1 MTAARARRSPAEP
14 AAAPTLTEGLVPLIR
29 ARSIA
34 PADLDAMALIV
45 LDGIANM
52 LAGRATEPGRI
63 LRRWGAD
70 RRDPGRRALVMGG
83 CMHVLE
89 VDDLHRGSVTH
100 PGCVVIP
107 AALALADGEEADGET
122 FLRAVLHGFEAV
134 CRVGMSVGPAHYRV
148 WHNTAT
154 CGPFGAA
161 MAAASLIGLD
171 DEAAVHALGNAGTQS
186 AGLWEFL
193 NTGAM
198 SKHFH
203 AGRAAEAGVVAAEL
217 AAGGGGGGPRGPG
230 GGAGAELGGGGFAGP
245 PAILEGPQGL
255 YAGACPDA
263 DPDAVLRRPDA
274 PWQVHATSIKPWPS
288 CRHTHPVIDAALEL
302 SARVD
307 AAEIAGIEA
316 STYRAAV
323 DVCDRPAPTS
333 PYEAKFSLQH
343 CIAAALADGAVGFES
358 FEAGAR
364 DRLAGLRSRV
374 RVGAGEPYM
383 SDYPAA
389 WGGAVTVAFSDGR
402 RVSAA
407 RRQCKGDPEAAL
419 DGDAMAR
426 KAREL
431 LRFGGVAEP
440 ETVIEGVLAMAGGGK
455 VPAFDI

>member
-1 MTAARARRSPAEP
+1 MSAATARAAAVEP

-29 ARSIA
+29 ARPIA

-107 AALALADGEEADGET
+107 AALALADGEGADGDT

-198 SKHFH
+198 SKHLH

-217 AAGGGGGGPRGPG
+217 AAGG
-230 GGAGAELGGGGFAGP
+230 FTGP

-389 WGGAVTVAFSDGR
+389 WGGAVTVALSDGR

-419 DGDAMAR
+419 DGDAMAQ

-431 LRFGGVAEP
+431 LRFGGVVEP
-440 ETVIEGVLAMAGGGK
+440 GTVIEGVLAMAGGGK

>member
-1 MTAARARRSPAEP
+1 MSTAAAKAAVEP
-14 AAAPTLTEGLVPLIR
+14 AAAATLTEGLVGLIR
-29 ARSIA
+29 SKPVAQ
-34 PADLDAMALIV
+34 ADLDAMALIV
-45 LDGIANM
+45 LDGVANM
-52 LAGRATEPGRI
+52 LAGRETEPGRI
-63 LRRWGAD
+63 LRRWGAE
-70 RRDPGRRALVMGG
+70 RRDPGRRALAMGG

-107 AALALADGEEADGET
+107 AALALAGEAKGDA
-122 FLRAVLHGFEAV
+122 FLRAVLQGFEAV
-134 CRVGMSVGPAHYRV
+134 CRVGMSVGPAHYKV

-161 MAAASLIGLD
+161 MAAAALLELD

-198 SKHFH
+198 SKHLH

-217 AAGGGGGGPRGPG
+217 AAGG
-230 GGAGAELGGGGFAGP
+230 FTGP
-245 PAILEGPQGL
+245 PAILEGPQGF
-255 YAGACPDA
+255 YAGACPDP
-263 DPDAVLRRPDA
+263 DPGAVLRHPDSR
-274 PWQVHATSIKPWPS
+274 WQVHATSIKPWPS
-288 CRHTHPVIDAALEL
+288 CRHTHPVIDAALEI

-307 AAEIAGIEA
+307 ADAIAWVEA

-323 DVCDRPAPTS
+323 DVCDRPLPAS

-343 CIAAALADGAVGFES
+343 CIAAALVDGAVGFGS
-358 FEAGAR
+358 FEAEAR
-364 DRLAGLRSRV
+364 ARLSPLRSKV
-374 RVGAGEPYM
+374 RVGAGEPYA

-389 WGGAVTVAFSDGR
+389 WGGEVTAMLADGS

-419 DGDAMAR
+419 DRDGMAD

-431 LRFGGVAEP
+431 MRFGKVADP
-440 ETVIEGVLAMAGGGK
+440 EAVVAGVLGMADGGP
-455 VPAFDI
+455 VPSFDI

>member
-1 MTAARARRSPAEP
+1 MSSSAAQAAAIEP
-14 AAAPTLTEGLVPLIR
+14 AAAQTLTEGLVSLIR
-29 ARSIA
+29 SKPVAQS
-34 PADLDAMALIV
+34 DLDAMALIV
-45 LDGIANM
+45 LDGVANM
-52 LAGRATEPGRI
+52 LAGRETEPGRM

-70 RRDPGRRALVMGG
+70 RRDPGRRALAMGG

-100 PGCVVIP
+100 PGCVTIP
-107 AALALADGEEADGET
+107 AALALAGEAGGET
-122 FLRAVLHGFEAV
+122 FLRAVLQGFEAV
-134 CRVGMSVGPAHYRV
+134 CRVGMSVGPTHYKV

-161 MAAASLIGLD
+161 MAAAALLELD

-198 SKHFH
+198 SKHLH

-217 AAGGGGGGPRGPG
+217 AAD
-230 GGAGAELGGGGFAGP
+230 GFTGP
-245 PAILEGPQGL
+245 PAILEGPQGF
-255 YAGACPDA
+255 YAGACPDP
-263 DPDAVLRRPDA
+263 DPGAVLRHPDS

-288 CRHTHPVIDAALEL
+288 CRHTHPVIDAALEI

-307 AAEIAGIEA
+307 ADAIARVEA

-323 DVCDRPAPTS
+323 DVCDRPLPAS

-343 CIAAALADGAVGFES
+343 CIAAALADGAVGFGS
-358 FEAGAR
+358 FEAEAR
-364 DRLAGLRSRV
+364 ARLSSLRSKV
-374 RVGAGEPYM
+374 RVGAGEPYA

-389 WGGAVTVAFSDGR
+389 WGGEVTAVLHDGS

-419 DGDAMAR
+419 DRDGMAD

-431 LRFGGVAEP
+431 MRFGKVADP
-440 ETVIEGVLAMAGGGK
+440 EAVVAGVLGMADGGP
-455 VPAFDI
+455 VPSFDI

>member
-1 MTAARARRSPAEP
+1 MNAATARAVAVEP
-14 AAAPTLTEGLVPLIR
+14 AAAPTLTEGLVSLIR
-29 ARSIA
+29 ARPIA

-198 SKHFH
+198 SKHLH

-217 AAGGGGGGPRGPG
+217 AAGG
-230 GGAGAELGGGGFAGP
+230 FTGP

-374 RVGAGEPYM
+374 RVGAGEPYA

-389 WGGAVTVAFSDGR
+389 WGGAVTVALSDGK

-419 DGDAMAR
+419 DGDAMAE